1 MKQENQK
8 IIGVPADIASRISE
22 YLKEISEITAT
33 IEVKLGDKLGSVQ
46 DFDNELLKTLQSLD
60 FVRQATADSSRLMAG
75 FSLSPIESM
84 DSIVDRLHLEKT
96 ISMLKLDTEIEADS
110 DSVSSESGEFHM
122 F

>member
-1 MKQENQK
+1 
-8 IIGVPADIASRISE
+8 
-22 YLKEISEITAT
+22 
-33 IEVKLGDKLGSVQ
+33 
-46 DFDNELLKTLQSLD
+46 
-60 FVRQATADSSRLMAG
+60 
-75 FSLSPIESM
+75 M